1 MKKNRFGMVLITIMV
16 SQDNFYLILN
26 LDARCVTKMARPN
39 EFNLQEVACKVY
51 SVLLKTPNSRD
62 SDRILLSKIWG
73 NEIEQMGEGKS
84 FIEMFEAGLLS
95 NPESICRMRRKLQ
108 EVQPSLRGEKWDSRH
123 NIEGSICQQ
132 LTFFDRW

>member
-1 MKKNRFGMVLITIMV
+1 
-16 SQDNFYLILN
+16 
-26 LDARCVTKMARPN
+26 MARSN

-51 SVLLKTPNSRD
+51 SVLLKIPASRD

-73 NEIEQMGEGKS
+73 NEIEQIGDSKN
-84 FIEMFEAGLLS
+84 FIDMFESGLLS
-95 NPESICRMRRKLQ
+95 NPETICRMRRKLQ

-123 NIEGSICQQ
+123 NMEGSICQQ